1 MKKLFLLLLAVMTL
15 SLCASAQTRTV
26 RGTVLDAENNEP
38 LIGVSVSSGP
48 GYGAATDI
56 NGQFVVTVPAS
67 ATHLSISYV
76 GYEPQDVAITD
87 RDLTIMMQPANS
99 LLDPVIVVAYGEQ
112 KKSSFTG
119 SAAVVGSATIEKTQ
133 VTNVLDALNGK
144 VAGLQLTNASGA
156 PGASNPTIRVRGFS
170 SVQAGNSPLIIVDGA
185 PYTGD
190 INNLNTNDIES
201 MSVLKDAASN
211 ALYGARGAN
220 GVILITTKRARLG
233 EASVVFDAKWGS
245 QGRATQDYNYVTD
258 PRAYYELY
266 YQSLYNYAAAPAE
279 QYSANGGS
287 YVNIGGLGYNN
298 KRATEYANAQLIN
311 GALGLGYNTLTVPEG
326 QYLVGYNRRINP
338 NATIGRMVNYQG
350 QDFWLQPDNWMDGS
364 YKHSLRHEY
373 NLSVTQGTD
382 KTNFMASFSYL
393 NNDGIVISPSSFER
407 LTGRISADT
416 QAKSWLKVGANVSYS
431 HVNTQAMSSA
441 EGSSASTGNIF
452 AFATGIA
459 PIYPLYMRDGKKQIM
474 VDNNGFPR
482 YDYGAGLNGGNRRP
496 VFPGANAISDEQ
508 LNKNEQSINAL
519 SATGFIEI
527 RFLNDFKFTSNNNVN
542 LMEYRLTNTNNPFYG
557 QFATQ
562 GGQITK
568 QHSREV
574 DYTIQQLLNWN
585 RVFNNRHNVSV
596 LVGHEWYKNTNEHL
610 YATKSY
616 MFLPDATELAG
627 AIIDGSPG
635 SYSTMYNNE
644 GWLGRAQYDLDSKYF
659 VSASFRR
666 DASSRFHP
674 DHRWGNFWSAGVAY
688 LISKEDWFTAQWVD
702 LLKIKVSYGEQ
713 GNDNIGDFRYIDT
726 YDLVNADGTPSVT
739 PRAKGNETI
748 TWEKGGNFNAG
759 VEFELFNTRLMGSFE
774 GFYRKTSDMLMYFP
788 LPASSGFM
796 GYYDNIGDM
805 TNAGIEVE
813 LQGDVIRT
821 RDFRWTINANLTWYK
836 NRISYLPEERKG
848 NTIDGISGYSSG
860 DTFYGEGAPMYT
872 FMMKKYAGVNPEN
885 GMAMYYRN
893 VLDKDGNPTGE
904 VVTTHD
910 YSAASQYLC
919 GTALAPVYGGFGT
932 SLEYKG
938 FDLSVAF
945 NYQIG
950 GQVYDGAYASMMS
963 SPASSASGGNLHVD
977 LYKSW
982 TPENPNNTIPRF
994 QATDQYSAAKSDR
1007 FLTDASYLSLD
1018 NINFGYTLPSDLV
1031 RKMKLNRVR
1040 VYFAADNIWV
1050 WSKRQGLDP
1059 RQSFTGA
1066 SNNTYHAPIRTLSGG
1081 LTVSF

>member
-1 MKKLFLLLLAVMTL
+1 M
-15 SLCASAQTRTV
+15 
-26 RGTVLDAENNEP
+26 
-38 LIGVSVSSGP
+38 
-48 GYGAATDI
+48 
-56 NGQFVVTVPAS
+56 
-67 ATHLSISYV
+67 
-76 GYEPQDVAITD
+76 
-87 RDLTIMMQPANS
+87 
-99 LLDPVIVVAYGEQ
+99 
-112 KKSSFTG
+112 
-119 SAAVVGSATIEKTQ
+119 
-133 VTNVLDALNGK
+133 
-144 VAGLQLTNASGA
+144 
-156 PGASNPTIRVRGFS
+156 
-170 SVQAGNSPLIIVDGA
+170 
-185 PYTGD
+185 
-190 INNLNTNDIES
+190 
-201 MSVLKDAASN
+201 
-211 ALYGARGAN
+211 
-220 GVILITTKRARLG
+220 
-233 EASVVFDAKWGS
+233 
-245 QGRATQDYNYVTD
+245 
-258 PRAYYELY
+258 
-266 YQSLYNYAAAPAE
+266 
-279 QYSANGGS
+279 
-287 YVNIGGLGYNN
+287 
-298 KRATEYANAQLIN
+298 
-311 GALGLGYNTLTVPEG
+311 
-326 QYLVGYNRRINP
+326 
-338 NATIGRMVNYQG
+338 
-350 QDFWLQPDNWMDGS
+350 
-364 YKHSLRHEY
+364 
-373 NLSVTQGTD
+373 
-382 KTNFMASFSYL
+382 
-393 NNDGIVISPSSFER
+393 
-407 LTGRISADT
+407 
-416 QAKSWLKVGANVSYS
+416 
-431 HVNTQAMSSA
+431 
-441 EGSSASTGNIF
+441 
-452 AFATGIA
+452 
-459 PIYPLYMRDGKKQIM
+459 
-474 VDNNGFPR
+474 
-482 YDYGAGLNGGNRRP
+482 
-496 VFPGANAISDEQ
+496 
-508 LNKNEQSINAL
+508 
-519 SATGFIEI
+519 
-527 RFLNDFKFTSNNNVN
+527 
-542 LMEYRLTNTNNPFYG
+542 
-557 QFATQ
+557 
-562 GGQITK
+562 
-568 QHSREV
+568 
-574 DYTIQQLLNWN
+574 
-585 RVFNNRHNVSV
+585 SV

-848 NTIDGISGYSSG
+848 NTIDGISGYSNG

-982 TPENPNNTIPRF
+982 TPENPNNTIPPLPGNRPVQRSQERPLPHRCLLPLAGQHQLRLHTAFRPCQENETQPCPRVLRSRQHLGVEQTPGPRSPPVLHRLFQQHLPRSHPHSLRRSYRF
-994 QATDQYSAAKSDR
+994 I
-1007 FLTDASYLSLD
+1007 L
-1018 NINFGYTLPSDLV
+1018 
-1031 RKMKLNRVR
+1031 
-1040 VYFAADNIWV
+1040 
-1050 WSKRQGLDP
+1050 KR
-1059 RQSFTGA
+1059 A
-1066 SNNTYHAPIRTLSGG
+1066 ISNESII
-1081 LTVSF
+1081 